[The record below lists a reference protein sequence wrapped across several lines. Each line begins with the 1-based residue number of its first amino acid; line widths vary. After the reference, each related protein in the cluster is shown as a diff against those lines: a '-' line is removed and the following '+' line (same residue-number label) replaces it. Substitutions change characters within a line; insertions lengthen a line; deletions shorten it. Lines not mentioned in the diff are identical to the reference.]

1 MSYSL
6 EVLTSIDD
14 AIFDTLYNHSY
25 PKIESGGTMPWE
37 RYSNV
42 STPEEKKETMKSFFT
57 PNTDNDLP
65 KSKVYLWRKDG
76 TPIRMTSVSVPS
88 LPLADPTYLLL
99 HYTLYGPDANNSR
112 SWLYDADF
120 LTEINLHYAETFGV
134 IGHMG
139 HVMTD
144 SPMCIYYRN
153 LPKSSPSYS
162 TLTEEVSEDGLIS
175 TFKFTYREV
184 I

>member
-1 MSYSL
+1 MSYTI
-6 EVLTSIDD
+6 EELTSIDD
-14 AIFDTLYNHSY
+14 DIFDTLYNHSY
-25 PKIESGGTMPWE
+25 PKIESGNTMPWE
-37 RYSNV
+37 RYGSV
-42 STPEEKKETMKSFFT
+42 STPEEKKVIIKQIFT
-57 PNTDNDLP
+57 EVTAAAVDNA
-65 KSKVYLWRKDG
+65 KVYLWRKDG
-76 TPIRMTSVSVPS
+76 TPIRMTSVSVP
-88 LPLADPTYLLL
+88 LDDPTYLLL

-120 LTEINLHYAETFGV
+120 LTEINLCYAETFGV

-175 TFKFTYREV
+175 IFKFTYT
-184 I
+184 

>member
-57 PNTDNDLP
+57 EITDTGLPN
-65 KSKVYLWRKDG
+65 SKVYLWRKDG

-88 LPLADPTYLLL
+88 LPLADPTYLST

-112 SWLYDADF
+112 SFLYDADY
-120 LTEINLHYAETFGV
+120 LTEMNLRFAETFGV

-144 SPMCIYYRN
+144 SPMGIYYRN